1 MFSLK
6 QVVQYNLFG
15 SNDLEGNSSCEF
27 EDFPEEVFEISNEEN
42 QAIDSLKSKI
52 ENLQQENFDLKKNVE
67 LQKHYKKR
75 VEEYYEEVSELTREM
90 QTLEG
95 KIKRLEVELQR
106 RTRNLTEN
114 DQDIEQLKK
123 KIEILLLETQNK
135 SDIIKNLNNQ
145 LKEAKNEIQLTD
157 KINEELQQKLVLTE
171 DELNRV
177 RKESTVLIN
186 SIEDLKGDYE
196 NQILEKEKELNDV
209 RDQFCIYLSEYK
221 ELFAEFNRLQK
232 ENESLKQK
240 NFYISNEVSLADEI
254 NKENVIEEIAK
265 LQFVPEV
272 KIKHIIDNNDQ
283 ESTLPDR
290 EAENYRT
297 SEDKNLENNDFEIGV
312 WNEADD
318 ESSDDQK
325 STWLYG
331 KTENCRT
338 SEDENLENN
347 DFEIGVWNEA
357 DDESSDDQKS
367 TWLYG
372 KTENCR
378 TSEDENLENNDFE
391 IGVWNEADDESSDDQ
406 KSTWLYGKTENC
418 RTSEDENLENN
429 DFPIEVWNET
439 DSESDDDNNVSPC
452 PDYDESFG
460 RRYSQ
465 LFYDE
470 AIIHKEKDTF
480 VLIRQKDSFSL
491 AKVKPN
497 TREEEKYESIWQKI
511 NKIHD
516 YLDILGYSGSEEDYE
531 ECEKELDKVI
541 NEALKQGIMF
551 TFPYK
556 SDMSLID
563 RIADTFPKLYLSA
576 DTTRIYEFL
585 HKKKIFQ
592 IISEGASL
600 NRFSDEEHGDV
611 VNVICSDKDTLGQ
624 RKANLSKLKEL
635 ALESIISK
643 SEQIDEHDF
652 ELEIDNG
659 YFCIDYPQNSTIE
672 VAKIFNNQKAKD
684 LNLNIGIV
692 QVGKSIIRVENIE
705 GRRNYTDISGDI
717 IEMSFTTE
725 VGEISIYLCPNEKDS
740 NKIEVRLVDEV
751 RFNKLENKS
760 SLGLNCLLGGKSVL
774 TAIEYG
780 YFKRNSSVF
789 EELDKAIKQSDY
801 TIENP
806 SSFLEGVN
814 KNQLL
819 KVNARRYGPGL

>member
-114 DQDIEQLKK
+114 DQDIEQLKQK
-123 KIEILLLETQNK
+123 VEILLLETQNK

-221 ELFAEFNRLQK
+221 ELFTEFNRLQK

-254 NKENVIEEIAK
+254 NKENVREEIAK

-297 SEDKNLENNDFEIGV
+297 SEDKNLEN
-312 WNEADD
+312 
-318 ESSDDQK
+318 
-325 STWLYG
+325 T
-331 KTENCRT
+331 
-338 SEDENLENN
+338 
-347 DFEIGVWNEA
+347 
-357 DDESSDDQKS
+357 
-367 TWLYG
+367 
-372 KTENCR
+372 
-378 TSEDENLENNDFE
+378 DFE

-643 SEQIDEHDF
+643 SEQIDKHDF

-725 VGEISIYLCPNEKDS
+725 VGEISIHLCPNEKDS

-819 KVNARRYGPGL
+819 KVNARGYGPGL

>member
-27 EDFPEEVFEISNEEN
+27 ADFPEEVFEISSEEN

-52 ENLQQENFDLKKNVE
+52 ENLQQENFDLKKNVK

-95 KIKRLEVELQR
+95 KIKRLEAELQK
-106 RTRNLTEN
+106 RTRNLTKN
-114 DQDIEQLKK
+114 DQDIEQLKQK
-123 KIEILLLETQNK
+123 VEILLLETQNK
-135 SDIIKNLNNQ
+135 SDVINDLNNQ
-145 LKEAKNEIQLTD
+145 LREAKNEIQSID
-157 KINEELQQKLVLTE
+157 KINEELQQKLDLTE
-171 DELNRV
+171 AELNRV

-240 NFYISNEVSLADEI
+240 NFYISNEVSFADEI
-254 NKENVIEEIAK
+254 NKENIREEIAK

-272 KIKHIIDNNDQ
+272 EIKHIIDNNDQ

-297 SEDKNLENNDFEIGV
+297 SEDKNLENTDFEIGV

-338 SEDENLENN
+338 SEDENLEN
-347 DFEIGVWNEA
+347 
-357 DDESSDDQKS
+357 
-367 TWLYG
+367 T
-372 KTENCR
+372 
-378 TSEDENLENNDFE
+378 
-391 IGVWNEADDESSDDQ
+391 
-406 KSTWLYGKTENC
+406 
-418 RTSEDENLENN
+418 

-439 DSESDDDNNVSPC
+439 DSESEDEDNVSPC

-470 AIIHKEKDTF
+470 TIIHKEKDTF

-531 ECEKELDKVI
+531 KCEKELDKVI
-541 NEALKQGIMF
+541 SEALEQGIMF

-556 SDMSLID
+556 SDISLID

-576 DTTRIYEFL
+576 DTTRIHEFL

-600 NRFSDEEHGDV
+600 NRFSDEEHEDV
-611 VNVICSDKDTLGQ
+611 INVICSDKDTLGQ

-672 VAKIFNNQKAKD
+672 VARILNNQKAKD
-684 LNLNIGIV
+684 LNLNIGIL
-692 QVGKSIIRVENIE
+692 QVGKSIIRVENAG
-705 GRRNYTDISGDI
+705 GRRNYTDVSGESV
-717 IEMSFTTE
+717 EMSFTTE
-725 VGEISIYLCPNEKDS
+725 VGEICIHLCPSEKDS
-740 NKIEVRLVDEV
+740 NEIEVRIVDEA
-751 RFNKLENKS
+751 RFKKLENKS
-760 SLGLNCLLGGKSVL
+760 SLGKNCLLGGKSVL
-774 TAIEYG
+774 TAIEDG

-789 EELDKAIKQSDY
+789 EELDKTIKQSDY

-806 SSFLEGVN
+806 SSFIEEVN
-814 KNQLL
+814 RNQLL
-819 KVNARRYGPGL
+819 KVNARTYGPGL

>member
-6 QVVQYNLFG
+6 QVVQYNLFD
-15 SNDLEGNSSCEF
+15 SNDLEDISSCEF
-27 EDFPEEVFEISNEEN
+27 AHFPEEVFEISSEEN

-114 DQDIEQLKK
+114 DQDIEQLKQK
-123 KIEILLLETQNK
+123 VEILLLETQNK
-135 SDIIKNLNNQ
+135 SNIIKNLNNQ
-145 LKEAKNEIQLTD
+145 LKEAKNEIQLTN

-186 SIEDLKGDYE
+186 SIEDLKGNYE

-209 RDQFCIYLSEYK
+209 RDQFYIYSSEYK

-254 NKENVIEEIAK
+254 NKENVREEIAK

-297 SEDKNLENNDFEIGV
+297 SEDRNLENNDFEIGV

-331 KTENCRT
+331 KTENCRI
-338 SEDENLENN
+338 SED
-347 DFEIGVWNEA
+347 
-357 DDESSDDQKS
+357 K
-367 TWLYG
+367 
-372 KTENCR
+372 
-378 TSEDENLENNDFE
+378 
-391 IGVWNEADDESSDDQ
+391 
-406 KSTWLYGKTENC
+406 
-418 RTSEDENLENN
+418 NLENN

-531 ECEKELDKVI
+531 KCEKELDKVI

-576 DTTRIYEFL
+576 DTTQIYEFL

-643 SEQIDEHDF
+643 SEQIDKHDF

-684 LNLNIGIV
+684 LNLNIGV
-692 QVGKSIIRVENIE
+692 LQVGKSIIRVENIGE
-705 GRRNYTDISGDI
+705 RRNYTDVLEGI
-717 IEMSFTTE
+717 IEMSFSTE
-725 VGEISIYLCPNEKDS
+725 IGEISIYLCPNEEDS
-740 NKIEVRLVDEV
+740 NKIEVRLIDEV

-760 SLGLNCLLGGKSVL
+760 NLGQNCLLGGESVL
-774 TAIEYG
+774 TAIENG
-780 YFKRNSSVF
+780 YFERNSSAF
-789 EELDKAIKQSDY
+789 KELGKTIRKSDC
-801 TIENP
+801 TMENP
-806 SSFLEGVN
+806 SSFVEEVN
-814 KNQLL
+814 RNQLL
-819 KVNARRYGPGL
+819 KVNARAYGRGL

>member
-1 MFSLK
+1 MFSSK

-15 SNDLEGNSSCEF
+15 SNGLEGISSCEF
-27 EDFPEEVFEISNEEN
+27 AHFPEEVFEIINEEN

-95 KIKRLEVELQR
+95 KIKKLEVKLQKS
-106 RTRNLTEN
+106 TRSLTEN
-114 DQDIEQLKK
+114 DQDIEQLKQK
-123 KIEILLLETQNK
+123 VEILLLETQNK
-135 SDIIKNLNNQ
+135 SDVIKNLNNQ

-157 KINEELQQKLVLTE
+157 KINEELQQKLDLTE
-171 DELNRV
+171 AELNRV
-177 RKESTVLIN
+177 KKESTVLIN
-186 SIEDLKGDYE
+186 SIEDLKGNYE
-196 NQILEKEKELNDV
+196 NQILEKKKELNDI
-209 RDQFCIYLSEYK
+209 RDQLCIYLSESK
-221 ELFAEFNRLQK
+221 EIFAEFSSLHK

-254 NKENVIEEIAK
+254 NKENVRKEIAK

-297 SEDKNLENNDFEIGV
+297 SEDKNLEN
-312 WNEADD
+312 
-318 ESSDDQK
+318 
-325 STWLYG
+325 T
-331 KTENCRT
+331 
-338 SEDENLENN
+338 
-347 DFEIGVWNEA
+347 
-357 DDESSDDQKS
+357 
-367 TWLYG
+367 
-372 KTENCR
+372 
-378 TSEDENLENNDFE
+378 DFE

-439 DSESDDDNNVSPC
+439 DSESDNVSPC

-470 AIIHKEKDTF
+470 TIIHKEKEIF

-491 AKVKPN
+491 AKVKLN

-516 YLDILGYSGSEEDYE
+516 YLDILGYSGREEDYE

-541 NEALKQGIMF
+541 SAALEQGIMF

-643 SEQIDEHDF
+643 SEQIDKHDF

-705 GRRNYTDISGDI
+705 GRRNYTEFSGDI

-725 VGEISIYLCPNEKDS
+725 VGEISIHLCPSEKDS
-740 NKIEVRLVDEV
+740 IQPLWIEIHRLRESM
-751 RFNKLENKS
+751 E
-760 SLGLNCLLGGKSVL
+760 C
-774 TAIEYG
+774 
-780 YFKRNSSVF
+780 
-789 EELDKAIKQSDY
+789 
-801 TIENP
+801 
-806 SSFLEGVN
+806 
-814 KNQLL
+814 
-819 KVNARRYGPGL
+819 

>member
-114 DQDIEQLKK
+114 DQDIEQLKQK
-123 KIEILLLETQNK
+123 VEILLLETQNK

-254 NKENVIEEIAK
+254 NKENVREEIAK

-347 DFEIGVWNEA
+347 DF
-357 DDESSDDQKS
+357 
-367 TWLYG
+367 
-372 KTENCR
+372 
-378 TSEDENLENNDFE
+378 
-391 IGVWNEADDESSDDQ
+391 
-406 KSTWLYGKTENC
+406 
-418 RTSEDENLENN
+418 
-429 DFPIEVWNET
+429 PIEVWNET
-439 DSESDDDNNVSPC
+439 DSESDNVSPC

-585 HKKKIFQ
+585 YKKKIFQ

-643 SEQIDEHDF
+643 SEQIDKHDF

-725 VGEISIYLCPNEKDS
+725 VGEISIHLCPNEKDS

-774 TAIEYG
+774 KAIEYG

>member
-114 DQDIEQLKK
+114 DQDIEQLKQK
-123 KIEILLLETQNK
+123 VEILLLETQNK

-254 NKENVIEEIAK
+254 NKENVREEIAK

-347 DFEIGVWNEA
+347 DF
-357 DDESSDDQKS
+357 
-367 TWLYG
+367 
-372 KTENCR
+372 
-378 TSEDENLENNDFE
+378 
-391 IGVWNEADDESSDDQ
+391 
-406 KSTWLYGKTENC
+406 
-418 RTSEDENLENN
+418 
-429 DFPIEVWNET
+429 PIEVWNET
-439 DSESDDDNNVSPC
+439 DSESDNVSPC

-725 VGEISIYLCPNEKDS
+725 VGEISIHLCPNEKDS

-760 SLGLNCLLGGKSVL
+760 SLGQSCLLGGKSVL
-774 TAIEYG
+774 TAIENG
-780 YFKRNSSVF
+780 YFERNSSVF
-789 EELDKAIKQSDY
+789 KESGKTIKQSEC
-801 TIENP
+801 TMENP

-819 KVNARRYGPGL
+819 RVNARAYGRGL

>member
-67 LQKHYKKR
+67 LQKHYKKI

-114 DQDIEQLKK
+114 DQDIEQLKQK
-123 KIEILLLETQNK
+123 VEILLLETQNK

-254 NKENVIEEIAK
+254 NKENVREEIAK

-347 DFEIGVWNEA
+347 DF
-357 DDESSDDQKS
+357 
-367 TWLYG
+367 
-372 KTENCR
+372 
-378 TSEDENLENNDFE
+378 
-391 IGVWNEADDESSDDQ
+391 
-406 KSTWLYGKTENC
+406 
-418 RTSEDENLENN
+418 
-429 DFPIEVWNET
+429 PIEVWNET
-439 DSESDDDNNVSPC
+439 DSESDDNNNVSPC

-541 NEALKQGIMF
+541 NEALKQGIIF

-643 SEQIDEHDF
+643 SEQIDKHDF

-692 QVGKSIIRVENIE
+692 QVGKSIIRVESIE

-725 VGEISIYLCPNEKDS
+725 VGEISIHLCPNEKDS

-819 KVNARRYGPGL
+819 KVNARAYGRGL

>member
-114 DQDIEQLKK
+114 DQDIEQLKQK
-123 KIEILLLETQNK
+123 VEILLLETQNK

-254 NKENVIEEIAK
+254 NKENVREEIAK

-297 SEDKNLENNDFEIGV
+297 SEDKNLEN
-312 WNEADD
+312 
-318 ESSDDQK
+318 
-325 STWLYG
+325 T
-331 KTENCRT
+331 
-338 SEDENLENN
+338 
-347 DFEIGVWNEA
+347 
-357 DDESSDDQKS
+357 
-367 TWLYG
+367 
-372 KTENCR
+372 
-378 TSEDENLENNDFE
+378 DFE

-439 DSESDDDNNVSPC
+439 DSESDNVSPC

-643 SEQIDEHDF
+643 SEQIDKHDF

-725 VGEISIYLCPNEKDS
+725 VGEISIHLCPNEKDS

-760 SLGLNCLLGGKSVL
+760 SLGQSCLLGGKSVL
-774 TAIEYG
+774 TAIENG
-780 YFKRNSSVF
+780 YFERNSSVF
-789 EELDKAIKQSDY
+789 KESGKTIKQSEC
-801 TIENP
+801 TMENP

-819 KVNARRYGPGL
+819 RVNARAYGRGL

>member
-1 MFSLK
+1 MFSSK

-15 SNDLEGNSSCEF
+15 SNGLEGISSCEF
-27 EDFPEEVFEISNEEN
+27 AHFPEEVFEIINEEN

-95 KIKRLEVELQR
+95 KIKKLEVKLQKS
-106 RTRNLTEN
+106 TRSLTEN
-114 DQDIEQLKK
+114 DQDIEQLKQK
-123 KIEILLLETQNK
+123 VEILLLETQNK
-135 SDIIKNLNNQ
+135 SDVIKNLNNQ

-157 KINEELQQKLVLTE
+157 KINEELQQKLDLTE
-171 DELNRV
+171 AELNRV
-177 RKESTVLIN
+177 KKESTVLIN
-186 SIEDLKGDYE
+186 SIEDLKGNYE
-196 NQILEKEKELNDV
+196 NQILEKKKELNDI
-209 RDQFCIYLSEYK
+209 RDQLCIYLSESK
-221 ELFAEFNRLQK
+221 EIFAEFSSLHK

-254 NKENVIEEIAK
+254 NKENVRKEIAK

-297 SEDKNLENNDFEIGV
+297 SEDKNLEN
-312 WNEADD
+312 
-318 ESSDDQK
+318 
-325 STWLYG
+325 T
-331 KTENCRT
+331 
-338 SEDENLENN
+338 
-347 DFEIGVWNEA
+347 
-357 DDESSDDQKS
+357 
-367 TWLYG
+367 
-372 KTENCR
+372 
-378 TSEDENLENNDFE
+378 DFE

-439 DSESDDDNNVSPC
+439 DSESDNVSPC

-470 AIIHKEKDTF
+470 TIIHKEKETF

-491 AKVKPN
+491 AKVKLN

-516 YLDILGYSGSEEDYE
+516 YLDILGYSGREEDYE

-643 SEQIDEHDF
+643 SEQIDKHDF

-705 GRRNYTDISGDI
+705 GRRNYTEFSGDI

-725 VGEISIYLCPNEKDS
+725 VGEISIHLCPSEKDS

-760 SLGLNCLLGGKSVL
+760 SLGQSCLLGGKSVL
-774 TAIEYG
+774 TAIENE
-780 YFKRNSSVF
+780 YFERNSSAF
-789 EELDKAIKQSDY
+789 KELGKTIRQSDC
-801 TIENP
+801 TMENP
-806 SSFLEGVN
+806 SSFLEEVN
-814 KNQLL
+814 RNQLL
-819 KVNARRYGPGL
+819 KVNARAYGRGL

>member
-1 MFSLK
+1 MYYLFILVGGIGMFSLK

-15 SNDLEGNSSCEF
+15 SNDLEGISSCEF
-27 EDFPEEVFEISNEEN
+27 AHFPEEVFEISSEEN

-95 KIKRLEVELQR
+95 KIKRVEVELQR

-114 DQDIEQLKK
+114 DQDIEQLKQK
-123 KIEILLLETQNK
+123 VEMLLLETQNK
-135 SDIIKNLNNQ
+135 SDVIKNLNNQ

-209 RDQFCIYLSEYK
+209 RDQFCIYLSGYK
-221 ELFAEFNRLQK
+221 ELFAEFSSLQK

-254 NKENVIEEIAK
+254 NKENVRKEIARP
-265 LQFVPEV
+265 QSIPEV
-272 KIKHIIDNNDQ
+272 EIRCIKDNDDQ
-283 ESTLPDR
+283 EPTLPDR

-297 SEDKNLENNDFEIGV
+297 SEDKNLENTDFEIGV

-331 KTENCRT
+331 KTENCR
-338 SEDENLENN
+338 
-347 DFEIGVWNEA
+347 I
-357 DDESSDDQKS
+357 
-367 TWLYG
+367 
-372 KTENCR
+372 
-378 TSEDENLENNDFE
+378 
-391 IGVWNEADDESSDDQ
+391 
-406 KSTWLYGKTENC
+406 
-418 RTSEDENLENN
+418 SEDENLENN

-460 RRYSQ
+460 KRYSQ

-531 ECEKELDKVI
+531 KCEKELDKVI

-563 RIADTFPKLYLSA
+563 RIADTFQKLYLSA
-576 DTTRIYEFL
+576 DTTQIYEFL

-611 VNVICSDKDTLGQ
+611 VNVIYSDKDTLGQ

-643 SEQIDEHDF
+643 SEQIDKHDF

-684 LNLNIGIV
+684 LNLNIGV
-692 QVGKSIIRVENIE
+692 LQVGKSIIRVENIGE
-705 GRRNYTDISGDI
+705 RRNYTDVLEGI
-717 IEMSFTTE
+717 IEMSFSTE
-725 VGEISIYLCPNEKDS
+725 IGEISIYLCPNEEDS
-740 NKIEVRLVDEV
+740 NKIEVRLIDEV

-760 SLGLNCLLGGKSVL
+760 NLGQNCLLGGESVL
-774 TAIEYG
+774 TAIENG
-780 YFKRNSSVF
+780 YFERNSSAF
-789 EELDKAIKQSDY
+789 KELGKTIRKSDC
-801 TIENP
+801 TMENP
-806 SSFLEGVN
+806 SSFVEEVN
-814 KNQLL
+814 RNQLL
-819 KVNARRYGPGL
+819 KVNARAYGRGL

>member
-114 DQDIEQLKK
+114 DQDIEQLKQK
-123 KIEILLLETQNK
+123 VEILLLETQNK

-254 NKENVIEEIAK
+254 NKENVREEIAK

-297 SEDKNLENNDFEIGV
+297 SEDKNLEN
-312 WNEADD
+312 
-318 ESSDDQK
+318 
-325 STWLYG
+325 T
-331 KTENCRT
+331 
-338 SEDENLENN
+338 
-347 DFEIGVWNEA
+347 
-357 DDESSDDQKS
+357 
-367 TWLYG
+367 
-372 KTENCR
+372 
-378 TSEDENLENNDFE
+378 DFE

-439 DSESDDDNNVSPC
+439 DSESDNVSPC

-516 YLDILGYSGSEEDYE
+516 YLDTLGYSGSEEDYE

-643 SEQIDEHDF
+643 NEQIDKHDF

-684 LNLNIGIV
+684 LNLNIGV
-692 QVGKSIIRVENIE
+692 LQVGKSIIRVENI
-705 GRRNYTDISGDI
+705 GGSRNYTDVSGDSI
-717 IEMSFTTE
+717 RMSFTTE
-725 VGEISIYLCPNEKDS
+725 VGEISIHLCPSEKDS

-760 SLGLNCLLGGKSVL
+760 SLGQSCLLGGKSVL
-774 TAIEYG
+774 TAIENG
-780 YFKRNSSVF
+780 YFERNSSVF
-789 EELDKAIKQSDY
+789 KESGKTIKQSEC
-801 TIENP
+801 TMENP

-819 KVNARRYGPGL
+819 RVNARAYGRGL

>member
-15 SNDLEGNSSCEF
+15 SNDLEGISSCEF
-27 EDFPEEVFEISNEEN
+27 AHFPEEVFEISSEEN

-95 KIKRLEVELQR
+95 KIKRVEVELQR

-114 DQDIEQLKK
+114 DQDIEQLKQK
-123 KIEILLLETQNK
+123 VEMLLLETQNK
-135 SDIIKNLNNQ
+135 SDVIKNLNNQ

-209 RDQFCIYLSEYK
+209 RDQFCIYLSGYK
-221 ELFAEFNRLQK
+221 ELFAEFSSLQK

-254 NKENVIEEIAK
+254 NKENVRKEIARP
-265 LQFVPEV
+265 QSIPEV
-272 KIKHIIDNNDQ
+272 EIRCIKDNDDQ
-283 ESTLPDR
+283 EPTLPDR

-297 SEDKNLENNDFEIGV
+297 SEDKNLENTDFEIGV

-331 KTENCRT
+331 KTENCR
-338 SEDENLENN
+338 
-347 DFEIGVWNEA
+347 I
-357 DDESSDDQKS
+357 
-367 TWLYG
+367 
-372 KTENCR
+372 
-378 TSEDENLENNDFE
+378 
-391 IGVWNEADDESSDDQ
+391 
-406 KSTWLYGKTENC
+406 
-418 RTSEDENLENN
+418 SEDENLENN

-460 RRYSQ
+460 KRYSQ

-531 ECEKELDKVI
+531 KCEKELDKVI

-576 DTTRIYEFL
+576 DTTQIYEFL

-611 VNVICSDKDTLGQ
+611 VNVIYSDKDTLGQ

-643 SEQIDEHDF
+643 SEQIDKHDF

-684 LNLNIGIV
+684 LNLNIGV
-692 QVGKSIIRVENIE
+692 LQVGKSIIRVENIGE
-705 GRRNYTDISGDI
+705 RRNYTDVLEGI
-717 IEMSFTTE
+717 IEMSFSTE
-725 VGEISIYLCPNEKDS
+725 IGEISIYLCPNEEDS
-740 NKIEVRLVDEV
+740 NKIEVRLIDEV

-760 SLGLNCLLGGKSVL
+760 NLGQNCLLGGESVL
-774 TAIEYG
+774 TAIENG
-780 YFKRNSSVF
+780 YFERNSSAF
-789 EELDKAIKQSDY
+789 KELGKTIRKSDC
-801 TIENP
+801 TMENP
-806 SSFLEGVN
+806 SSFVEEVN
-814 KNQLL
+814 RNQLL
-819 KVNARRYGPGL
+819 KVNARAYGRGL

>member
-67 LQKHYKKR
+67 LQKHYKKI
-75 VEEYYEEVSELTREM
+75 VEEYYEEVSELNREM

-106 RTRNLTEN
+106 RTRNLIEN
-114 DQDIEQLKK
+114 DQDIEQLKQK
-123 KIEILLLETQNK
+123 VEILLLETQNK

-254 NKENVIEEIAK
+254 NKENVREEIAK

-297 SEDKNLENNDFEIGV
+297 SEDKNLEN
-312 WNEADD
+312 
-318 ESSDDQK
+318 
-325 STWLYG
+325 T
-331 KTENCRT
+331 
-338 SEDENLENN
+338 
-347 DFEIGVWNEA
+347 
-357 DDESSDDQKS
+357 
-367 TWLYG
+367 
-372 KTENCR
+372 
-378 TSEDENLENNDFE
+378 DFE

-429 DFPIEVWNET
+429 DFPIEVWNKT

-725 VGEISIYLCPNEKDS
+725 VGEISIHLCPNEKDS

>member
-15 SNDLEGNSSCEF
+15 SNDLEVNSSCEF

-114 DQDIEQLKK
+114 DQDIEQLKQ

-254 NKENVIEEIAK
+254 NKENVREEIAK

-312 WNEADD
+312 WNED
-318 ESSDDQK
+318 
-325 STWLYG
+325 
-331 KTENCRT
+331 
-338 SEDENLENN
+338 
-347 DFEIGVWNEA
+347 
-357 DDESSDDQKS
+357 
-367 TWLYG
+367 
-372 KTENCR
+372 
-378 TSEDENLENNDFE
+378 
-391 IGVWNEADDESSDDQ
+391 DDESSDDQ

-659 YFCIDYPQNSTIE
+659 YFCIDYPQSSTIE

-725 VGEISIYLCPNEKDS
+725 VGEISIHLCPNEKDS

>member
-1 MFSLK
+1 MFSFK

-114 DQDIEQLKK
+114 DQDIEQLKQK
-123 KIEILLLETQNK
+123 VEILLLETQNK

-254 NKENVIEEIAK
+254 NKENVREEIAK

-297 SEDKNLENNDFEIGV
+297 SEDKNLEN
-312 WNEADD
+312 
-318 ESSDDQK
+318 
-325 STWLYG
+325 T
-331 KTENCRT
+331 
-338 SEDENLENN
+338 
-347 DFEIGVWNEA
+347 
-357 DDESSDDQKS
+357 
-367 TWLYG
+367 
-372 KTENCR
+372 
-378 TSEDENLENNDFE
+378 DFE

-439 DSESDDDNNVSPC
+439 DSESDNVSPC

-516 YLDILGYSGSEEDYE
+516 YLDTLGYSGSEEDYE

-643 SEQIDEHDF
+643 NEQIDKHDF

-684 LNLNIGIV
+684 LNLNIGV
-692 QVGKSIIRVENIE
+692 LQVGKSIIRVENI
-705 GRRNYTDISGDI
+705 GGSRNYTDVSGDSI
-717 IEMSFTTE
+717 RMSFTTE
-725 VGEISIYLCPNEKDS
+725 VGEISIHLCPSEKDS

-760 SLGLNCLLGGKSVL
+760 SLGQSCLLGGKSVL
-774 TAIEYG
+774 TAIENG
-780 YFKRNSSVF
+780 YFERNSSVF
-789 EELDKAIKQSDY
+789 KESGKTIKQSEC
-801 TIENP
+801 TMENP

-819 KVNARRYGPGL
+819 RVNARAYGRGL

>member
-1 MFSLK
+1 MFSFK

-42 QAIDSLKSKI
+42 QAIDSLESKI

-75 VEEYYEEVSELTREM
+75 VEEYYEEVSELTRKM

-95 KIKRLEVELQR
+95 KIKKLEVKLQKK
-106 RTRNLTEN
+106 TRSLTEN
-114 DQDIEQLKK
+114 DQDIEQLKQK
-123 KIEILLLETQNK
+123 VEMLLLETQNK
-135 SDIIKNLNNQ
+135 SDVIKNLNNQ
-145 LKEAKNEIQLTD
+145 LKKAKNEIQLTD
-157 KINEELQQKLVLTE
+157 KINEELQQKLDLTE
-171 DELNRV
+171 AELNRV

-209 RDQFCIYLSEYK
+209 RDQFCIYLLEYK

-240 NFYISNEVSLADEI
+240 NFYISNEVSLTDEI
-254 NKENVIEEIAK
+254 NKENVREEIAK

-297 SEDKNLENNDFEIGV
+297 SEDKNLENNDFEIG
-312 WNEADD
+312 
-318 ESSDDQK
+318 
-325 STWLYG
+325 L
-331 KTENCRT
+331 
-338 SEDENLENN
+338 
-347 DFEIGVWNEA
+347 
-357 DDESSDDQKS
+357 
-367 TWLYG
+367 
-372 KTENCR
+372 
-378 TSEDENLENNDFE
+378 
-391 IGVWNEADDESSDDQ
+391 WNEADDESSDDQ

-439 DSESDDDNNVSPC
+439 DSESDNVSPC

-516 YLDILGYSGSEEDYE
+516 YLDTLGYSGSEEDYE

-643 SEQIDEHDF
+643 NEQIDKHDF

-684 LNLNIGIV
+684 LNLNIGV
-692 QVGKSIIRVENIE
+692 LQVGKSIIRVENI
-705 GRRNYTDISGDI
+705 GGSRNYTDVSGDSI
-717 IEMSFTTE
+717 RMSFTTE
-725 VGEISIYLCPNEKDS
+725 VGEISIHLCPSEKDS

-760 SLGLNCLLGGKSVL
+760 SLGQSCLLGGKSVL
-774 TAIEYG
+774 TAIENG
-780 YFKRNSSVF
+780 YFERNSSVF
-789 EELDKAIKQSDY
+789 KESGKTIKQSEC
-801 TIENP
+801 TMENP

-819 KVNARRYGPGL
+819 RVNARAYGRGL

>member
-1 MFSLK
+1 
-6 QVVQYNLFG
+6 
-15 SNDLEGNSSCEF
+15 
-27 EDFPEEVFEISNEEN
+27 
-42 QAIDSLKSKI
+42 
-52 ENLQQENFDLKKNVE
+52 
-67 LQKHYKKR
+67 
-75 VEEYYEEVSELTREM
+75 M

-95 KIKRLEVELQR
+95 KIKRLEVKLQR

-114 DQDIEQLKK
+114 DQDIEQLKQK
-123 KIEILLLETQNK
+123 VEILLLETQNK

-254 NKENVIEEIAK
+254 NKENVREEIAK

-297 SEDKNLENNDFEIGV
+297 SEDKNLEN
-312 WNEADD
+312 
-318 ESSDDQK
+318 
-325 STWLYG
+325 T
-331 KTENCRT
+331 
-338 SEDENLENN
+338 
-347 DFEIGVWNEA
+347 
-357 DDESSDDQKS
+357 
-367 TWLYG
+367 
-372 KTENCR
+372 
-378 TSEDENLENNDFE
+378 DFE

-439 DSESDDDNNVSPC
+439 DSESDNVSPC

-516 YLDILGYSGSEEDYE
+516 YLDTLGYSGSEEDYE

-643 SEQIDEHDF
+643 NEQIDKHDF

-684 LNLNIGIV
+684 LNLNIGV
-692 QVGKSIIRVENIE
+692 LQVGKSIIRVENI
-705 GRRNYTDISGDI
+705 GGSRNYTDVSGDSI
-717 IEMSFTTE
+717 RMSFTTE
-725 VGEISIYLCPNEKDS
+725 VGEISIHLCPSEKDS

-760 SLGLNCLLGGKSVL
+760 SLGQSCLLGGKSVL
-774 TAIEYG
+774 TAIENG
-780 YFKRNSSVF
+780 YFERNSSVF
-789 EELDKAIKQSDY
+789 KESGKTIKQSEC
-801 TIENP
+801 TMENP

-819 KVNARRYGPGL
+819 RVNARAYGRGL